1 MLGNDADSGP
11 TPVATP
17 ELPQPRPPRTPSRP
31 QPSAAETPDRDVLDS
46 ARFRLT
52 FHEAVT
58 ATTPQAERSTA
69 DLRAVH
75 AVLGTIRADPLQ
87 AADPLD
93 VGAGL
98 VLLTNLRLH
107 LDHLEA
113 GRLGTAQPAGLSW
126 DLIAA
131 ILGIPAAE
139 ACDRLH
145 ALRARPEPA

>member
-46 ARFRLT
+46 ARFRLA

-75 AVLGTIRADPLQ
+75 AVLGTVRADPLQ

-93 VGAGL
+93 VG
-98 VLLTNLRLH
+98 
-107 LDHLEA
+107 
-113 GRLGTAQPAGLSW
+113 AGLSW

>member
-1 MLGNDADSGP
+1 MLENDADSGP
-11 TPVATP
+11 IPVVTPA
-17 ELPQPRPPRTPSRP
+17 LPPPSR
-31 QPSAAETPDRDVLDS
+31 ADIPDRDVLDS
-46 ARFRLT
+46 ARFRLA
-52 FHEAVT
+52 FHEAVIP
-58 ATTPQAERSTA
+58 ATPQADRSTA

-75 AVLGTIRADPLQ
+75 AVLGAVRADPQ
-87 AADPLD
+87 QTADPLD

-113 GRLGTAQPAGLSW
+113 GLLGTAQQAGLSW

-131 ILGIPAAE
+131 ILGIPAADARE
-139 ACDRLH
+139 RLY

>member
-1 MLGNDADSGP
+1 MLENDAYSGP
-11 TPVATP
+11 IPVVTPA
-17 ELPQPRPPRTPSRP
+17 PPPS
-31 QPSAAETPDRDVLDS
+31 SHAETPDRDVLDS
-46 ARFRLT
+46 ARFQLA
-52 FHEAVT
+52 FHEAVVP
-58 ATTPQAERSTA
+58 ATPLAERSTA

-75 AVLGTIRADPLQ
+75 AVLGTARADPQQ

-98 VLLTNLRLH
+98 VLVTNLRLL

-113 GRLGTAQPAGLSW
+113 SLLDTAQQAGLSW

-131 ILGIPAAE
+131 ILGIPAADARE
-139 ACDRLH
+139 RLY

>member
-1 MLGNDADSGP
+1 MLENDADSGP
-11 TPVATP
+11 IPVVTPA
-17 ELPQPRPPRTPSRP
+17 PPPPS
-31 QPSAAETPDRDVLDS
+31 QADIPDRDVLDS
-46 ARFRLT
+46 ARFRLA
-52 FHEAVT
+52 FHEAVMP
-58 ATTPQAERSTA
+58 ATPQADRSTA

-75 AVLGTIRADPLQ
+75 AVLGAVRADPQQ

-113 GRLGTAQPAGLSW
+113 GLLGTAQQAGLSW

-131 ILGIPAAE
+131 ILGIPAADARE
-139 ACDRLH
+139 RLY
-145 ALRARPEPA
+145 ALRARPEPG

>member
-11 TPVATP
+11 IPVVTP
-17 ELPQPRPPRTPSRP
+17 EPPRPSPVVTPRLPQTSP
-31 QPSAAETPDRDVLDS
+31 AETPDRDVLDS
-46 ARFRLT
+46 ARFRLA
-52 FHEAVT
+52 FHEAVV

-75 AVLGTIRADPLQ
+75 AVLGTVQADPSQ

-113 GRLGTAQPAGLSW
+113 GLLDTAQQAGLSW

-131 ILGIPAAE
+131 ILGIPAAA
-139 ACDRLH
+139 ACDRLY

>member
-1 MLGNDADSGP
+1 MLEKDADSGP
-11 TPVATP
+11 IPVVTPDLAQLSP
-17 ELPQPRPPRTPSRP
+17 
-31 QPSAAETPDRDVLDS
+31 AETPDPDVLDS
-46 ARFRLT
+46 ARCRLA
-52 FHEAVT
+52 FHAAVA
-58 ATTPQAERSTA
+58 ATTPQVEWSTT

-75 AVLGTIRADPLQ
+75 AVLGTVQADPRQ

-113 GRLGTAQPAGLSW
+113 SLLDTAQRGGLSW

-131 ILGIPAAE
+131 ILGLPAAE
-139 ACDRLH
+139 ARDRLH

>member
-11 TPVATP
+11 IPVVTP
-17 ELPQPRPPRTPSRP
+17 ELLQPRPPSTPDLP

-46 ARFRLT
+46 ARFRLA
-52 FHEAVT
+52 FHEAVA

-75 AVLGTIRADPLQ
+75 AVLGTVRADPPQ

-113 GRLGTAQPAGLSW
+113 GLLGTAQQAGLSW